1 MKVAQT
7 FLEALCLFVKG
18 FLCIQLLLSKNQLL
32 TEEVFWLVTF
42 LFYDRFNLI
51 FLESCT
57 ETDEACGAAECYIIN
72 GNRECLCFHGY
83 SYDFTTKT
91 CVDNNECASQGLF
104 QFFKTYFPPFLTP
117 NNLKWIKSCD
127 FSQTEAC

>member
-1 MKVAQT
+1 MFTRWLHLISPLLVHP
-7 FLEALCLFVKG
+7 
-18 FLCIQLLLSKNQLL
+18 QLS
-32 TEEVFWLVTF
+32 FHPHC
-42 LFYDRFNLI
+42 YPRRFNLI